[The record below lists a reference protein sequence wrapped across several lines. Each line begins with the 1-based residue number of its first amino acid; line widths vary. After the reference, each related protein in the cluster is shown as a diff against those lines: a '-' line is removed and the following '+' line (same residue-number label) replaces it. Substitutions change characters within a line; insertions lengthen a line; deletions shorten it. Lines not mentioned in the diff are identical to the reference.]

1 MQDIIIDK
9 PYRFVPPY
17 HGEFWVRLF
26 RYYLRHYLWSKWG
39 LAGAEYRGV
48 EHLRRS
54 LAAGHGILVAPNH
67 CRPFDPM
74 AMGLLGIQ
82 INRPV
87 HAMGSW
93 HLFMGSRFQRWL
105 IRRLGAFSVYREGT
119 DREALRAATAILVEA
134 RRPLLVLPE
143 GVVTRTND
151 RLGTLQEGVAFIAR
165 MAAKQRARANPPGQV
180 VIHPVALKYFF
191 EGNLEASVSPVL
203 EDIERRL
210 TLRPQRHLPVFERV
224 CKVGEALLCVK
235 EIEYLGQAQ
244 SGTLA
249 EREARLLERLL
260 VPLEKEWLNSQ
271 REPSIIERVKRLR
284 TAILPGLVT
293 GDITEEERCRRWQ
306 QLADLYL
313 AQQLWSYP
321 PDYLSGQPSAE
332 RLLETVERFEE
343 DLTDQARIHR
353 PLHLVMQVGPALPV
367 HPERPRGGSED
378 PLMGQLE
385 ESLREMLRELAAE
398 RERAPAQEVL
408 Q

>member
-1 MQDIIIDK
+1 
-9 PYRFVPPY
+9 
-17 HGEFWVRLF
+17 
-26 RYYLRHYLWSKWG
+26 
-39 LAGAEYRGV
+39 EYRGV

-180 VIHPVALKYFF
+180 VIHPIALKYFF
-191 EGNLEASVSPVL
+191 EGNL
-203 EDIERRL
+203 
-210 TLRPQRHLPVFERV
+210 
-224 CKVGEALLCVK
+224 
-235 EIEYLGQAQ
+235 
-244 SGTLA
+244 
-249 EREARLLERLL
+249 
-260 VPLEKEWLNSQ
+260 
-271 REPSIIERVKRLR
+271 
-284 TAILPGLVT
+284 
-293 GDITEEERCRRWQ
+293 
-306 QLADLYL
+306 
-313 AQQLWSYP
+313 
-321 PDYLSGQPSAE
+321 
-332 RLLETVERFEE
+332 
-343 DLTDQARIHR
+343 
-353 PLHLVMQVGPALPV
+353 
-367 HPERPRGGSED
+367 
-378 PLMGQLE
+378 
-385 ESLREMLRELAAE
+385 
-398 RERAPAQEVL
+398 
-408 Q
+408 